1 MYQEFPMNRVFVRA
15 SLFLVF
21 SIMMSSAA
29 SAAGTAEDAIKYRHA
44 VMEEMAT
51 HMSALTLILLNKV
64 DGGDYAQGHVDALAR
79 ASSELDVLFPKISS
93 EGDTDAL
100 PEIWANPDKFAEA
113 VAKAQKATADFQSTL
128 SGGDR
133 KATMAAFAAA
143 GKTCKGCHEGY
154 RAEDDDS
161 DSHSH

>member
-1 MYQEFPMNRVFVRA
+1 MNRVLARVSLLIVA
-15 SLFLVF
+15 SV
-21 SIMMSSAA
+21 MMSSVS

-44 VMEEMAT
+44 VMEEMAN

-79 ASSELDVLFPKISS
+79 ASSEMDVLFPKISS
-93 EGDTDAL
+93 EGDTAAL
-100 PEIWANPDKFAEA
+100 PAIWDDPDKFAEA
-113 VAKAQKATADFQSTL
+113 VTKAQKATADFRSAV

-143 GKTCKGCHEGY
+143 GKTCKGCHESY
-154 RAEDDDS
+154 RAEDDD
-161 DSHSH
+161 DHSH

>member
-1 MYQEFPMNRVFVRA
+1 MYQELPMNRVFIRA

-44 VMEEMAT
+44 IMEEMAT

-79 ASSELDVLFPKISS
+79 ASSEMDVLFPEISKD
-93 EGDTDAL
+93 GDTEAL
-100 PEIWANPDKFAEA
+100 PAIWNNPEKFSEA
-113 VAKAQKATADFQSTL
+113 VAKAQKATADFQSAL

-143 GKTCKGCHEGY
+143 GKTCKGCHESY
-154 RAEDDDS
+154 RAEDDD
-161 DSHSH
+161 DHSH